1 VVTSASVV
9 ISNFEHAIQISR
21 ERTYTEETCRLF
33 MAAKLQRL
41 LDLNAQLQA
50 EAAAREQAWLA
61 QNEGSRLG
69 WARNV
74 AEKLRWCMQRCCT
87 TICTKQGR
95 RCERRRWR

>member
-1 VVTSASVV
+1 VATSASVV

-21 ERTYTEETCRLF
+21 ERTDTEETCRLL
-33 MAAKLQRL
+33 MAAELQRL
-41 LDLNAQLQA
+41 LELNTQLQA

-74 AEKLRWCMQRCCT
+74 AEKLR
-87 TICTKQGR
+87 
-95 RCERRRWR
+95 